1 MAPQLTAFEQ
11 AILRRIGADRPALLA
26 LIPALQVRRRE
37 FSGAGS
43 FTYFHPHPPVLM
55 PDGYVGL
62 DANIQVPGVEHGM
75 GASIA
80 VTSGQIDLEIYT
92 YGVASW
98 SGDFEG
104 FVIEDAA

>member
-1 MAPQLTAFEQ
+1 
-11 AILRRIGADRPALLA
+11 
-26 LIPALQVRRRE
+26 
-37 FSGAGS
+37 
-43 FTYFHPHPPVLM
+43 M

-62 DANIQVPGVEHGM
+62 DANIQMPGVEHGM

-92 YGVASW
+92 YGIASW